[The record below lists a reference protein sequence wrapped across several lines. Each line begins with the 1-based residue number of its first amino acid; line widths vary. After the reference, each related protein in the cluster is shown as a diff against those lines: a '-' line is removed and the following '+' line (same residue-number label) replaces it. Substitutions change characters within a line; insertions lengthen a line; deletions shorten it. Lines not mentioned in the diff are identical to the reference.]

1 MEDKKSTYTGFTE
14 ARARANKKYMD
25 KFVEIK
31 VRVDSSR
38 RDAIK
43 AHADGQGESVNTFIN
58 RAIDGAMEHDREA
71 DIEESQRN
79 LCRLRDINSTKALLM
94 EIQEARQLL
103 CGTTWCNVFY
113 NPQLYPT
120 DQDRQEVA
128 AALVE
133 CADAVHDLFYRL
145 AGTIPAGADAS
156 RLGSSNAQE

>member
-1 MEDKKSTYTGFTE
+1 MSGK
-14 ARARANKKYMD
+14 NKPASINRYMQKAYD
-25 KFVEIK
+25 RLNVLVPKGKREI
-31 VRVDSSR
+31 
-38 RDAIK
+38 IK
-43 AHADGQGESVNTFIN
+43 AAAVAADESMNQYIN
-58 RAIDGAMEHDREA
+58 GAIDDRMEHDREA

-156 RLGSSNAQE
+156 RLGSGNAHE